1 MKISIIGSGHVGLTT
16 GICFAEK
23 GHEVLCVDHD
33 NDKLARLRNGE
44 VWFYEPKLPELL
56 KKHHANKRLRF
67 TDSTSEAV
75 KFSQAVFICVGTPTG
90 DSGKADMRFVEKV
103 ARDIAETITDYRLIV
118 EKSTVP
124 IMTGERVKATIRRYV
139 KGDAHFDVASNPE
152 FLREGSA
159 IDDTLKPDRIVIGVD
174 SAKAET
180 LLREVYAPFEAP
192 MIVTS
197 IGSAELIKHA
207 SNSFLALKISFINWI
222 ARVCEA
228 SGADVHEVARGMG
241 LDARIGPHFLN
252 PGIGYGGSCFPKDVE
267 ALAAI
272 AEELDV
278 EAALIRQI
286 SQINREQRERF
297 FDAIQQELWVL
308 QDKTLAIWGL
318 SFKPNTDDLREAP
331 SVALAQKLIKA
342 GAKLRV
348 HDPVAMPAFK
358 KVVPEAYFA
367 RDPLDATSGA
377 DALLVCT
384 EWPQYREI
392 DLAKVKA
399 TLRVPLIFDGRNC
412 LDRTRAEELGMTLIG
427 IGKQRIGP
435 QTKR

>member
-1 MKISIIGSGHVGLTT
+1 
-16 GICFAEK
+16 
-23 GHEVLCVDHD
+23 
-33 NDKLARLRNGE
+33 
-44 VWFYEPKLPELL
+44 
-56 KKHHANKRLRF
+56 
-67 TDSTSEAV
+67 
-75 KFSQAVFICVGTPTG
+75 
-90 DSGKADMRFVEKV
+90 
-103 ARDIAETITDYRLIV
+103 LIV

-124 IMTGERVKATIRRYV
+124 IMTGERVKSTIRRYV
-139 KGDAHFDVASNPE
+139 KSDAHFDVASNPE

-159 IDDTLKPDRIVIGVD
+159 VDDTLKPDRVVIGVD

-180 LLREVYAPFEAP
+180 ILREIYAPFECP
-192 MIVTS
+192 IQVTS

-207 SNSFLALKISFINWI
+207 SNSFLALKLGFINWI
-222 ARVCEA
+222 SRVCEH

-241 LDARIGPHFLN
+241 LDARIGPHFLSA
-252 PGIGYGGSCFPKDVE
+252 GIGYGGSCFPKDVE

-272 AEELDV
+272 SEELGV
-278 EAALIRQI
+278 EAPLVRMI

-297 FDAIQQELWVL
+297 FEAISHELWVL

-331 SVALAQKLIKA
+331 SIHLAQKLLKA

-348 HDPVAMPAFK
+348 HDPVAMAAFK
-358 KVVPEAYFA
+358 RAVPEVYAA

-377 DALLVCT
+377 DALILCT
-384 EWPQYREI
+384 EWPQYRDV

-412 LDRTRAEELGMTLIG
+412 LDRKQAEDLGMTLIG
-427 IGKQRIGP
+427 IGKKRIGP
-435 QTKR
+435 HARR

>member
-1 MKISIIGSGHVGLTT
+1 MKIAIIGSGHVGLTT

-23 GHEVLCVDHD
+23 GHEVICVDHD
-33 NDKLARLRNGE
+33 TDKLARLRNGE
-44 VWFYEPKLPELL
+44 VWFFEPKLPDLL
-56 KKHHANKRLRF
+56 KKHHSSRRLRF
-67 TDSTSEAV
+67 TDSTAEAV
-75 KFSQAVFICVGTPTG
+75 KFASVIFICVGTPTG
-90 DSGKADMRFVEKV
+90 ESGKADMRYVEKV
-103 ARDIAETITDYRLIV
+103 ARDIAETMTDYRLIV

-124 IMTGERVKATIRRYV
+124 IMTGERVKSTILRYV
-139 KGDAHFDVASNPE
+139 RGDAHFDVASNPE

-180 LLREVYAPFEAP
+180 LLREIYAPFEAP
-192 MIVTS
+192 MVVTS

-222 ARVCEA
+222 ARVCEQ

-241 LDARIGPHFLN
+241 LDARIGAAFLN
-252 PGIGYGGSCFPKDVE
+252 AGIGYGGSCFPKDVE

-272 AEELDV
+272 SEELGV
-278 EAALIRQI
+278 EAPLIRLI

-297 FDAIQQELWVL
+297 FEAIQHELWVL
-308 QDKTLAIWGL
+308 QDKTIALWGL

-331 SVALAQKLIKA
+331 SLWLAQRLLKA
-342 GAKLRV
+342 GARLRV

-358 KVVPEAYFA
+358 RAISDVYFA
-367 RDPLDATSGA
+367 KDPLDATSGA
-377 DALLVCT
+377 DALVLCT
-384 EWPQYREI
+384 EWPQYREV

-412 LDRTRAEELGMTLIG
+412 LDRKQAEELGMTLIG

-435 QTKR
+435 RGKH

>member
-1 MKISIIGSGHVGLTT
+1 MKISIVGSGHVGLTT
-16 GICFAEK
+16 AICFAEK

-33 NDKLARLRNGE
+33 TEKLARLKNGE
-44 VWFYEPKLPELL
+44 VWFHEPKLPELL
-56 KKHHANKRLRF
+56 KKHFAQKRIKF
-67 TDSTSEAV
+67 TESTQEAV
-75 KFSQAVFICVGTPTG
+75 KFAQAVFICVGTPTG
-90 DSGKADMRFVEKV
+90 ESGRADMRFVEKV
-103 ARDIAETITDYRLIV
+103 ARDIAESINEYRLIV

-124 IMTGERVKATIRRYV
+124 IMTGERVKSTIRRYV
-139 KGDAHFDVASNPE
+139 KSDAHFDVASNPE

-180 LLREVYAPFEAP
+180 LLREIYAPFEAP
-192 MIVTS
+192 IIVTS

-222 ARVCEA
+222 ARVCEK

-241 LDARIGPHFLN
+241 LDPRIGSHFLN
-252 PGIGYGGSCFPKDVE
+252 AGIGYGGSCFPKDVE

-272 AEELDV
+272 SEDMGV
-278 EAALIRQI
+278 EAPLIRLI
-286 SQINREQRERF
+286 SQINREQREHF
-297 FDAIQQELWVL
+297 FENIQHELWVL
-308 QDKTLAIWGL
+308 QDKTLAFWGL

-331 SVALAQKLIKA
+331 SLWLAQKLVKA
-342 GAKLRV
+342 GAKLRL

-358 KVVPEAYFA
+358 KHVPEAYYA
-367 RDPLDATSGA
+367 KDPLDATSGA
-377 DALLVCT
+377 DALIVCT
-384 EWPQYREI
+384 EWPQYREV

-412 LDRTRAEELGMTLIG
+412 LDRKQAEDLGMTLIG
-427 IGKQRIGP
+427 IGKKRIGP
-435 QTKR
+435 HAKR